1 MRRRSIVSIV
11 VPPDPSVHF
20 YHWNRRRRTVTAFPF
35 GSHVALLCRVLKSTT
50 LSSSSSCKAMTL
62 TQSQLRWDKADSGS
76 YYSYTGDHFQPM
88 RAILENLKKEYQ
100 DGGVST
106 ENVHCCIE
114 STYRSIVS
122 VLYSDASVSWS
133 KRVKKF
139 EAKFHDCNNLLNL
152 LCKLTYR

>member
-1 MRRRSIVSIV
+1 
-11 VPPDPSVHF
+11 
-20 YHWNRRRRTVTAFPF
+20 
-35 GSHVALLCRVLKSTT
+35 
-50 LSSSSSCKAMTL
+50 MTL
-62 TQSQLRWDKADSGS
+62 TQSQLRWDKADSVS

-100 DGGVST
+100 DGGVS
-106 ENVHCCIE
+106 NVHCCIE

-139 EAKFHDCNNLLNL
+139 EAKFHACNNLLNL
-152 LCKLTYR
+152 LCKLNYR